1 MGRALF
7 LVPTL
12 WGRGRV
18 GPPFLGARSHRMDLQ
33 GQPVGR
39 VPTGSEGDAR

>member
-1 MGRALF
+1 VGHALF

-18 GPPFLGARSHRMDLQ
+18 GPPFLGARSDQMDLH
-33 GQPVGR
+33 GQPVVR